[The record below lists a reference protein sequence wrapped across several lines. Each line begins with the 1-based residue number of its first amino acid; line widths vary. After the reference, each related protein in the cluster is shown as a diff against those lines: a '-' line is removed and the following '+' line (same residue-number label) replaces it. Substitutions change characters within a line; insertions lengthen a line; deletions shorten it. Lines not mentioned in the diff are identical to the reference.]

1 MKRNHPEERT
11 RLLRLLKCDQ
21 MRACL
26 LLLAVLSAGCAGV
39 QPPAHGQAVE
49 LASVAPEAVVL
60 PEPRATITLPRPVSA
75 EEASMPVSADEKTVP
90 VAKPLPATDKPKP
103 TAATPTPVAIAS
115 PSKPSPAPV
124 AAPAPAAPL
133 DLDALRARLRETAAI
148 GLMAKIELRSQV
160 DALVERFRAHHAG
173 GQPSAIDALRQSFNA
188 LVQRVLALIR
198 EGDPAL
204 AAMLA
209 SSREAIWG
217 VLEDP
222 VKFNAAK

>member
-1 MKRNHPEERT
+1 MHMLSDDDNGLAMRILVA
-11 RLLRLLKCDQ
+11 LLVG
-21 MRACL
+21 
-26 LLLAVLSAGCAGV
+26 LAAGCANV
-39 QPPAHGQAVE
+39 HPLLAGQAVH
-49 LASVAPEAVVL
+49 LPSPSPEAVVL
-60 PEPRATITLPRPVSA
+60 PEPRESISLPRQMPA
-75 EEASMPVSADEKTVP
+75 EAASTPASSDEKAAL
-90 VAKPLPATDKPKP
+90 VAKAAPSTDKPKP
-103 TAATPTPVAIAS
+103 TAATPTPVAIAI

-188 LVQRVLALIR
+188 LVQKVLTLIR